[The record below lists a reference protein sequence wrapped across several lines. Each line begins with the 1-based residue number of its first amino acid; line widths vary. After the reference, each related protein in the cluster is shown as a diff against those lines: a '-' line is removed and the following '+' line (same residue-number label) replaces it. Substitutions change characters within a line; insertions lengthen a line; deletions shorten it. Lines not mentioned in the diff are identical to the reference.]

1 MDASDH
7 DSGPGGFAASASS
20 GWVGVGNRTDANPLT
35 LSLSPSDGERV
46 PVRASEGSLV
56 CSSGSHT
63 LRCMRLSG
71 REEPLGQSGSGV
83 TRRDLLRGAVATGLL
98 AGAVPGWAAESE
110 GGMLYRRLGRT
121 GEKVSAIGLGGYHI
135 GNPKDEQEAIRIMR
149 SAIDRGI
156 TFMDNCWDYHDGNS
170 EVRMGKG
177 LRDGYRQKVF
187 LMTKID
193 GQTKSSAARQIEDS
207 LQRLQTDHI
216 DLLQFHEII
225 RMGDPDRIFGPGG
238 AVEAALE
245 AKKAGKIRYIGFT
258 GHKDPDIH
266 LRMLA
271 VAREHEFRFD
281 AVQMPLNVMDAHF
294 RSFEHKVVP
303 VLVKE
308 KIGVLGM
315 KSMGSGV
322 ILQSKTA
329 RPIEC
334 LHYALNL
341 PTSVVITGIDRM
353 EILDQALEAA
363 RTFKPM
369 SKEEVAALLART
381 ADVAAAGQYEPFKT
395 TTNFDGTA
403 HHPEWLGGIGA
414 KGKCDSL

>member
-1 MDASDH
+1 MDALNH
-7 DSGPGGFAASASS
+7 DTDSIELRDRAESPGQ
-20 GWVGVGNRTDANPLT
+20 T
-35 LSLSPSDGERV
+35 
-46 PVRASEGSLV
+46 RA
-56 CSSGSHT
+56 
-63 LRCMRLSG
+63 
-71 REEPLGQSGSGV
+71 GV
-83 TRRDLLRGAVATGLL
+83 TRREFLKAAVGTGLL
-98 AGAVPGWAAESE
+98 AAAAPGWGAETE
-110 GGMLYRRLGRT
+110 GGMLIADSGAT

-135 GNPKDEQEAIRIMR
+135 GIPKDEPEAIRIMR
-149 SAIDRGI
+149 SAIDQGI

-170 EVRMGKG
+170 EVRMGKA
-177 LRDGYRQKVF
+177 LRDGYRKQVF

-193 GQTKSSAARQIEDS
+193 GRTKSSAARQIEDS
-207 LQRLQTDHI
+207 LRRFQTDHI

-225 RMGDPDRIFGPGG
+225 RMEDPDRIFAPGG
-238 AVEAALE
+238 GMEAALE

-266 LRMLA
+266 LRMLE
-271 VAREHEFRFD
+271 VARGNKFHFD

-303 VLVKE
+303 VLVRE

-341 PTSVVITGIDRM
+341 PTSVVITGIDRAEM
-353 EILDQALEAA
+353 LDQALEAA

-369 SKEEVAALLART
+369 SQEAVSALLART
-381 ADVAAAGQYEPFKT
+381 AEAAGAGQYEPFKT

-403 HHPEWLGGIGA
+403 HNPQWLG
-414 KGKCDSL
+414 